1 MNVGNLFSICRDKIH
16 KCREEFHFSINV
28 IMGFSN
34 SNIISFLLCLIIS
47 NKYKDNQLIIFH
59 HQSSTMATAADDFGE
74 VYTGGQ
80 GGQGGP
86 GGQGEEQDFFAAQ
99 GNNNAEAPAAG
110 APGN

>member
-1 MNVGNLFSICRDKIH
+1 MSGQ
-16 KCREEFHFSINV
+16 
-28 IMGFSN
+28 N
-34 SNIISFLLCLIIS
+34 SQMSGGISFFNKCNYGILKLKYHFIS
-47 NKYKDNQLIIFH
+47 VVPHYLQQIQRDNQLIIFH